1 MARLWLE
8 PILGWVVTLDPLGYH
23 HAQKR
28 TIPFAI
34 MNALAKQMMVVA
46 VTDYSVKQFQLVEMT
61 CRRILEEEEFDSA

>member
-1 MARLWLE
+1 
-8 PILGWVVTLDPLGYH
+8 
-23 HAQKR
+23 
-28 TIPFAI
+28 